1 MLSIQINLNESII
14 KINMNNSDYETLTE
28 QQNWRF
34 NNKRDNNKKVYIDID
49 ILIIVN
55 NGWKEMVDFIKVVDN
70 IKRCVYQNTR
80 QYQAVFCP

>member
-34 NNKRDNNKKVYIDID
+34 NNKRDNNKNVYIDID

-70 IKRCVYQNTR
+70 IKRCAYQNTR

>member
-34 NNKRDNNKKVYIDID
+34 NNKRDNNKNVYINID

-70 IKRCVYQNTR
+70 IKRCAYQNTR

>member
-34 NNKRDNNKKVYIDID
+34 NNKLDNNKNVYIDID

-70 IKRCVYQNTR
+70 IKRCAYQNTR